1 MMSREKLLALKKAA
15 RRKTAGMELP
25 IATMHA
31 LLDSNLEALDQ
42 LEGGKTTQELRA
54 ELTERERQVGLAL
67 KDLRT
72 ELSEAERL
80 AIHDLPSFCKADEDE
95 GVRAIHKSLHT
106 VDMINEMLKATGPK
120 WQREWSWYTPRIEEE
135 FGA

>member
-1 MMSREKLLALKKAA
+1 MMTRDKLLALKKAA

-31 LLDSNLEALDQ
+31 LIDSNLEALDQ
-42 LEGGKTTQELRA
+42 LEGGKTTQERRA

-67 KDLRT
+67 KDLREILT
-72 ELSEAERL
+72 SQSLTDIGGADWMCREAEQ
-80 AIHDLPSFCKADEDE
+80 AAKKA
-95 GVRAIHKSLHT
+95 VYIL
-106 VDMINEMLKATGPK
+106 DMINDMLKATGPK
-120 WQREWSWYTPRIEEE
+120 WHREWSWYTPRIEEE